1 MWRCVWIAES
11 VGGEDDPDAGPESA
25 RHLALVRGGQE
36 GAGEWN
42 TGRGPH
48 ASNPRSRHHLF
59 CCSQFQNARPVDRPP
74 VLIPHIT
81 FNSSNGSSRGVGV
94 IGRILF
100 LLSE

>member
-1 MWRCVWIAES
+1 MWCCVWIAES

-25 RHLALVRGGQE
+25 GNLALVRGGQE

-42 TGRGPH
+42 TGRGLTQGTH
-48 ASNPRSRHHLF
+48 ANAIIYFAARNFRMRAGRS
-59 CCSQFQNARPVDRPP
+59 AP